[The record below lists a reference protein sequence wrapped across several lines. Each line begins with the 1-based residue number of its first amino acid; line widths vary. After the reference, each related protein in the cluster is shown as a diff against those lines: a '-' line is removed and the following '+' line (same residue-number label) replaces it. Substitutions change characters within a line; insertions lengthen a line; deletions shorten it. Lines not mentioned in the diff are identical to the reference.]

1 MNSYYNRVK
10 RLGPICLIYYCFS
23 IILLTCSSNP
33 AQRLDHNV
41 EITIRTSPEP
51 LLDYVNSARFL
62 VAASA
67 MEPVFDTSYAIEPES
82 YELSTF
88 ELDLESGNNRIFA
101 VQFRDQ
107 LDRTLFKSMVWDDI
121 REDRLLNIDLTL
133 RQSGFGSGSVLKIIR
148 DEPPWESYGLD
159 TSLVE
164 IGLTV
169 GTNTN
174 QFYIYSSGDLPAIEL
189 TPGTDALI
197 ISNDQPQAF
206 YDNLSSNLDFIIEFA
221 QNGGTILWGTCDLAW
236 NYGSYASAG
245 LDSFPGG
252 IRHSTSYDA
261 VNLIQNSD
269 LLLTSGLSDT
279 LTGIYASNKYFIDV
293 PDSAIIYLR
302 NSSGEP
308 TLIGYPLGLGWIILS
323 GQPLEYNYDRRENYN
338 MGFLLPRVISF
349 ILGLAWDGIPLNY
362 PGRDRLQAANSS
374 SGPTSESRLEGAPCQ

>member
-1 MNSYYNRVK
+1 MIYFCVS
-10 RLGPICLIYYCFS
+10 ILILS
-23 IILLTCSSNP
+23 CSSKP
-33 AQRLDHNV
+33 GQGLDHNV
-41 EITIRTSPEP
+41 EITIMASQEP
-51 LLDYVNSARFL
+51 LLDYVNSAHFL
-62 VAASA
+62 VASSV
-67 MEPVFDTSYAIEPES
+67 MEPVFDTGYAIEPES

-88 ELDLESGNNRIFA
+88 GLDLEPGNNRLFA
-101 VQFRDQ
+101 IQFRDQ
-107 LDRTLFKSMVWDDI
+107 LNRMLFKSAFWGDI

-133 RQSGFGSGSVLKIIR
+133 KQSGFGSGSVLKIIR

-169 GTNTN
+169 GTNAN
-174 QFYIYSSGDLPAIEL
+174 QFYIYASADLPIIEL
-189 TPGTDALI
+189 TPGTDVLI

-206 YDNLSSNLDFIIEFA
+206 YNNLSLNFDYIIEFA

-252 IRHSTSYDA
+252 IRHGTSYDDA
-261 VNLIQNSD
+261 NLVQDAD

-279 LTGIYASNKYFIDV
+279 LTGIYASNKYFINV

-302 NSSGEP
+302 NQSGEP

-338 MGFLLPRVISF
+338 MGFLLPRITSF
-349 ILGLAWDGIPLNY
+349 ILGFAWEGIPLNY
-362 PGRDRLQAANSS
+362 PGGDHLQTVNSS
-374 SGPTSESRLEGAPCQ
+374 SGPTSQNRLEGAPCQ